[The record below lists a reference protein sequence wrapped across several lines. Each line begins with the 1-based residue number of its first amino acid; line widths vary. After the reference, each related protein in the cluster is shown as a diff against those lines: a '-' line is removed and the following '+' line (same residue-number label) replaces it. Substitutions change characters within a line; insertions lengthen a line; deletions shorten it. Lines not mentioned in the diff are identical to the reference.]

1 MNRKKTFSLSASLS
15 GVARRYVRAVSRLAS
30 LKKGLLSCVLLLAGI
45 HSGCARKVCQVFGF
59 PSAEPGYSLGVSACY
74 AGHIGDWLVMAG
86 GCNFPSQGNK
96 TYYSG
101 IYAARMDATVLSWRL
116 VGVLPE
122 PAAYGVTVESG
133 DSLLFIGGNNK
144 EKGLTGV
151 YSIHLDVTGSRADVR
166 RLADLPYSIDNMA
179 VAKSDSGIYVVGG
192 NRDGSPS
199 SDVLYLG
206 LGEACRKCDDDATCG
221 RQGQAWRVVGSVP
234 GAPRVQPV
242 CAAYNNKVYVWGG
255 FFADGDSSVVHTD
268 GYSLDTTTGRWSRLA
283 APHSVGGDEMTL
295 SGGIAWSEGGHL
307 YATGGVNKDIFLD
320 AISGRYERVKK
331 DDYLKQPIGWYRFS
345 GNLYEF
351 DTVKGAWA
359 KTVFASESL
368 ARAGAVAVPTRL
380 GVYYIGGELKPAL
393 RTPQIVLV
401 R

>member
-1 MNRKKTFSLSASLS
+1 MNRKKTFLLSAFVS
-15 GVARRYVRAVSRLAS
+15 GVARRYMRAVSGVTS
-30 LKKGLLSCVLLLAGI
+30 LKKGLLSCALLFAGMQ
-45 HSGCARKVCQVFGF
+45 SGNAQNVCQVFGF

-101 IYAARMDATVLSWRL
+101 IYAARMDDAVLSWRL

-151 YSIHLDVTGSRADVR
+151 YSMHLDATGCRADVH

-192 NRDGSPS
+192 NQNGRPS

-206 LGEACRKCDDDATCG
+206 FGGNCLKCDGDVKCEC
-221 RQGQAWRVVGSVP
+221 RGQAWRVVGSVP
-234 GAPRVQPV
+234 GVPRVQPV
-242 CAAYNNKVYVWGG
+242 CAAYKNKVYVWGG
-255 FFADGDSSVVHTD
+255 FCADGGSSVVHTD
-268 GYSLDTTTGRWSRLA
+268 GYSLDTTTGMWSRLA
-283 APHSVGGDEMTL
+283 APRSVDGNEMTL
-295 SGGIAWSEGGHL
+295 SGGIAWSEDGHL

-320 AISGRYERVKK
+320 AISGRYKYVKK
-331 DDYLKQPIGWYRFS
+331 EDYLKQPIGWYRFS

-351 DTVKGAWA
+351 DTAKGAWV
-359 KTVFASESL
+359 KTTFASESL